1 MGSITAP
8 PCPLQALQ
16 LVITKIPIPSPSTFL
31 IGMKLRAFLSSALE
45 SRPPEQHREV
55 SHD

>member
-31 IGMKLRAFLSSALE
+31 IGMKLHAFLSSALV
-45 SRPPEQHREV
+45 SRPPEQREEIA
-55 SHD
+55 